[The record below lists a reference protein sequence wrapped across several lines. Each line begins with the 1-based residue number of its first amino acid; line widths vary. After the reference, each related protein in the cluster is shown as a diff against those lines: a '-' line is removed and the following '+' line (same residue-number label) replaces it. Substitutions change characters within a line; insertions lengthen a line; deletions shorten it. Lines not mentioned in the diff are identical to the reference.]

1 MKKSFTMFMNN
12 KDYFFITSCKSIN
25 SKVLIEKICSFFGA
39 PVNENTTA
47 FLKSRLEVATLEF
60 ESNCIVIKT
69 KNGSV
74 VTPYG
79 DDSLKVIS
87 FTQKNRSLATKEN
100 IEKLYAA
107 LKDAKKAYN
116 ENPDKYHVHVSNN
129 NQKTGDIKSVST
141 LPYLFCPGCAKDSCG
156 NCCYAFAMA
165 LNGAHPDVVK
175 AWAMNT
181 AIMLLDINKYFEEI
195 STAAAM
201 ERYFRYHVS
210 GEILNNK
217 YFELMIKTALENPK
231 TEFLAF
237 TKNYGVVNAWIS
249 AHGATA
255 DALPEN
261 LHIIFS
267 AWKDELKPD
276 NPYNLPETNVLEE
289 TENPGDKIV
298 CGGNCFFCAC
308 RGVGCW
314 TLKNGQVL
322 YFYLH

>member
-156 NCCYAFAMA
+156 NCCYARS
-165 LNGAHPDVVK
+165 
-175 AWAMNT
+175 
-181 AIMLLDINKYFEEI
+181 EERRVGKEC
-195 STAAAM
+195 S
-201 ERYFRYHVS
+201 EPCRSRWSPYH
-210 GEILNNK
+210 
-217 YFELMIKTALENPK
+217 
-231 TEFLAF
+231 
-237 TKNYGVVNAWIS
+237 
-249 AHGATA
+249 
-255 DALPEN
+255 
-261 LHIIFS
+261 
-267 AWKDELKPD
+267 
-276 NPYNLPETNVLEE
+276 
-289 TENPGDKIV
+289 
-298 CGGNCFFCAC
+298 
-308 RGVGCW
+308 
-314 TLKNGQVL
+314 
-322 YFYLH
+322 